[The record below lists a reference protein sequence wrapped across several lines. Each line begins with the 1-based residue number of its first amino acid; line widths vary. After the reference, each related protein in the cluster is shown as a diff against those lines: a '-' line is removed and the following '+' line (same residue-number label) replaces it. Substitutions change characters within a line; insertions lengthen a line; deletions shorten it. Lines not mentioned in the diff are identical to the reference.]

1 MAGVFLTQSTKSS
14 GNAFQTYLKQP
25 SYYNR
30 TQNHPSFT
38 GWWAGNKCVCFSPH
52 SHLHLTM
59 VVVATEATSWAENS
73 MHTCIECGEGDSA
86 IQWEVGLEA
95 TWTRVS
101 CACWPPIWR
110 RQSCHATLI
119 WWYFSWA
126 NLNSALDENPG
137 NRQKHHCS
145 ECIPGKLNQASQAT
159 IETRVEKQQEKKKKQ
174 NPEVTAPHTPMLSHE
189 LKTEN

>member
-1 MAGVFLTQSTKSS
+1 MKSHNRLSVLENWEVGMVAQCMLHGQPQSVATELKALGVTSVHPRGQSLENQWFLCIRAGGGSSGSRTENYNFLFLVLLILPWPSANWRVSSSLKAQS

-25 SYYNR
+25 SYYSC

-38 GWWAGNKCVCFSPH
+38 GWWAGNKCVCFSPR

-95 TWTRVS
+95 T
-101 CACWPPIWR
+101 
-110 RQSCHATLI
+110 
-119 WWYFSWA
+119 
-126 NLNSALDENPG
+126 
-137 NRQKHHCS
+137 
-145 ECIPGKLNQASQAT
+145 
-159 IETRVEKQQEKKKKQ
+159 
-174 NPEVTAPHTPMLSHE
+174 
-189 LKTEN
+189 